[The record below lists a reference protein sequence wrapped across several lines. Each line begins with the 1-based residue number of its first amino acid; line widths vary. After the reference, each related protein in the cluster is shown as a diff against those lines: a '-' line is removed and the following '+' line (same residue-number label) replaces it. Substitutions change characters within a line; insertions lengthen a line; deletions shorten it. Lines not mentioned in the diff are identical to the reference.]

1 MPGIHIHLAIA
12 KEYIKHHPE
21 IKSQEAF
28 FEGSIAPDF
37 NEDKKKSHYTKD
49 TSNKDLINYLNN
61 KVHVYPFLQETNIK
75 TDYNKGVFLHLI
87 TDKLFFT
94 EFLDKEYLKS
104 ATYSEYI
111 NDLYYSYECT
121 NPVIIKHYKL
131 PMQKYEKRI
140 EENINKMK
148 KVRGIVEKEKNNIL
162 ETNKLIEFIN
172 EMSLINLE
180 EYQQKYKNWEGE

>member
-61 KVHVYPFLQETNIK
+61 KHFI
-75 TDYNKGVFLHLI
+75 DFIWHI
-87 TDKLFFT
+87 TQFT
-94 EFLDKEYLKS
+94 
-104 ATYSEYI
+104 I
-111 NDLYYSYECT
+111 
-121 NPVIIKHYKL
+121 
-131 PMQKYEKRI
+131 
-140 EENINKMK
+140 
-148 KVRGIVEKEKNNIL
+148 
-162 ETNKLIEFIN
+162 FIGC
-172 EMSLINLE
+172 LINLST
-180 EYQQKYKNWEGE
+180 